1 MQTLERDDEA
11 LASALESILLVAGE
25 PVSISSLAASL
36 GEKRQRIQHAA
47 RQLHSRLGGGI
58 RLQMTAED
66 VQLVTAP
73 ENEEDVRR
81 FLGVMRLPPLSRPAL
96 ETLTVIA
103 YRQPSTRAEIEAIRG
118 VNSDRVV
125 QTLISRGLIEQVGR
139 RDTVGRPA
147 EYGTSFGFLE
157 YFGLASLDELPPLPE
172 EPSQDADPTQLGLRA
187 QFAD

>member
-11 LASALESILLVAGE
+11 LTSALESILLVAGE

-36 GEKRQRIQHAA
+36 GENRQRIQHAA
-47 RQLHSRLGGGI
+47 RHLHSRLRGGI

-118 VNSDRVV
+118 ANSDRVV
-125 QTLISRGLIEQVGR
+125 QTLMSRGLIEQVGR

-157 YFGLASLDELPPLPE
+157 YFGLASLSELPPLPE